1 MSLLRHLFR
10 GFRRTHRRGPQLC
23 RAAFAPDQIDYD
35 SRLIELADQ
44 CR

>member
-1 MSLLRHLFR
+1 MSLLRNLFLS
-10 GFRRTHRRGPQLC
+10 FRRTRGE
-23 RAAFAPDQIDYD
+23 AAAYSHIECD